1 MPVSPLAP
9 VLRTA
14 LLVLLIAG
22 VPGHAGTAAAAASLA
37 AHTVTIMDDYF
48 RIPAGSLAVP
58 NGWKFAG
65 TVMRVPGCHGSPFL
79 SLEYTVASPDGLAAV
94 AALPG
99 ATWQYSTSAQMQKI
113 MAHNGCAGVNVQT
126 AADFLVDIV
135 VPNLHPGATVMKV
148 APGGAGM
155 QQAVQNLQA
164 GAQAAG
170 QKPSITAATVRIQ
183 YDRGGHGVDE
193 ELSSIVS
200 CSALHSMA
208 MFASPAST
216 TTTCSSYGIS
226 VARSPPGHLDE
237 FLKGPAFDQ
246 ILSSAK
252 TDNVWF
258 HKMISEQNAR
268 FQGAT
273 RDFNRIAA
281 DNLAQLKADGDARV
295 QRAQAFDKQLARST
309 QSSMDNAQAAQ
320 NARTG
325 EAHRVV
331 NFASDRAD
339 FINPATGQVL
349 NLDTNANHSWGSS
362 DGRSV
367 VLNSDSTYDP
377 NGSVNPVQSSWVE
390 LVPKN

>member
-1 MPVSPLAP
+1 MSPPLAP

-14 LLVLLIAG
+14 LLVLLIVCAPRQS
-22 VPGHAGTAAAAASLA
+22 VEAAATASLA
-37 AHTVTIMDDYF
+37 THTVTIMDDYF
-48 RIPAGSLAVP
+48 QIPAGSVAVP

-79 SLEYTVASPDGLAAV
+79 SLEYSVASPDGLTLV

-126 AADFLVDIV
+126 AADFLVNIV
-135 VPNLHPGATVMKV
+135 IPNLHPGATVIRV
-148 APGGAGM
+148 APGGALLQQTVKNM
-155 QQAVQNLQA
+155 QS
-164 GAQAAG
+164 GAQAANK
-170 QKPSITAATVRIQ
+170 KPSITAAAVRIQ
-183 YDRGGHGVDE
+183 FDRGGRGVEE

-200 CSALHSMA
+200 CSVLHSMA

-216 TTTCSSYGIS
+216 TTTCSTYGIS
-226 VARSPPGHLDE
+226 LARSPPGHLDE
-237 FLKGPAFDQ
+237 FVNGTAFNQ

-258 HKMISEQNAR
+258 HRMISDQNAR

-273 RDFNRIAA
+273 AEFNRIAA
-281 DNLAQLKADGDARV
+281 GNLAQLKADGDARV
-295 QRAQAFDKQLARST
+295 KRAQEFDKQLASST
-309 QSSMDNAQAAQ
+309 QSSMDNAKAAQ

-349 NLDTNANHSWGSS
+349 NLDYNANHSWGSS

>member
-1 MPVSPLAP
+1 MSLQRRPLARLP
-9 VLRTA
+9 
-14 LLVLLIAG
+14 LVLLIGCAAG
-22 VPGHAGTAAAAASLA
+22 LGNASATPSGT
-37 AHTVTIMDDYF
+37 HTVTIMDDYF
-48 RIPAGSLAVP
+48 KIPAGSLSVP

-79 SLEYTVASPDGLAAV
+79 SLEYTVASPDGLATV

-126 AADFLVDIV
+126 AADFLVNIV
-135 VPNLHPGATVMKV
+135 VPNLHPGATVIKV
-148 APGGAGM
+148 APGGALL
-155 QQAVQNLQA
+155 QQTVQNMQS
-164 GAQAAG
+164 GVQAAG
-170 QKPSITAATVRIQ
+170 QKPSITAAAVRIQ
-183 YDRGGHGVDE
+183 YDRGGRGVEE

-200 CSALHSMA
+200 CSVLHSMA

-216 TTTCSSYGIS
+216 TTTCSTYGIS
-226 VARSPPGHLDE
+226 IAGSPPGHLDE
-237 FLKGPAFDQ
+237 FVNGTAFGQ
-246 ILSSAK
+246 ILRSAK

-258 HKMISEQNAR
+258 QRMISEQNAR

-273 RDFNRIAA
+273 ADFNRIAA
-281 DNLAQLKADGDARV
+281 ANLAQLKADGDARV
-295 QRAQAFDKQLARST
+295 KRAQDFDKQLASST
-309 QSSMDNAQAAQ
+309 QSSMDNARAAQ
-320 NARTG
+320 DARTG
-325 EAHRVV
+325 GAHRVV

-349 NLDTNANHSWGSS
+349 NLDYNANHSWGSS

-377 NGSVNPVQSSWVE
+377 NGSVKPVQSSWVE
-390 LVPKN
+390 LVPKD